1 MIGRT
6 LALYFAGRFAKMVLA
21 IFIMFFL
28 LIATV
33 SYFELIGKAIEREN
47 YDVLAG
53 LAVVTLRVPSFSE
66 HALPFAALFGSIAA
80 FVTANRRLEVVV
92 ARAAGISA
100 WQFLLPATIVGLL
113 IGILATTVY
122 NPIAVK
128 LLASANLINSAVHSD
143 SHTAFETGGGPIWMR
158 QAGGDRESIIGAS
171 ESFNNGL
178 GLTDVTAMVYDRAGH
193 FIERVDADT
202 ASYSPGAWLLANATV
217 TAPGET
223 PRRVESYSL
232 PTLLG
237 PEHVQQA
244 FDNINGI
251 SFWGLPKLI
260 ETADKAGIPS
270 DRYRLRYYSLL
281 AQPILLVAMV
291 LIAAIVSLRFS
302 RSKELGQMILAG
314 IGVGFVLY
322 VVTKI
327 ARDLGGAGM
336 VPAPLAAWLPAIVAT
351 LIGTTVLLHLEDG

>member
-1 MIGRT
+1 
-6 LALYFAGRFAKMVLA
+6 
-21 IFIMFFL
+21 
-28 LIATV
+28 
-33 SYFELIGKAIEREN
+33 
-47 YDVLAG
+47 
-53 LAVVTLRVPSFSE
+53 
-66 HALPFAALFGSIAA
+66 
-80 FVTANRRLEVVV
+80 V

-100 WQFLLPATIVGLL
+100 WQFLLPAMIVGLI
-113 IGILATTVY
+113 IGILATTIY

-128 LLASANLINSAVHSD
+128 LTATADVINSRVHAD
-143 SHTAFETGGGPIWMR
+143 SQSAFDTNSGPVWMR
-158 QAGGDRESIIGAS
+158 QAGGDYESIIGAN
-171 ESFNNGL
+171 ESFDRGL
-178 GLTDVTAMVYDRAGH
+178 GLTDVTAMVYDRSGR
-193 FIERVDADT
+193 FIERIDAET
-202 ASYSPGAWLLANATV
+202 ARYSPGNWLLANATI

-223 PRRVESYSL
+223 PKRLDSYSL

-251 SFWGLPKLI
+251 SFWGLPDLI
-260 ETADKAGIPS
+260 ETAERAGIPS
-270 DRYRLRYYSLL
+270 DRFRLRYNSLL

>member
-6 LALYFAGRFAKMVLA
+6 LAFYFAGRFAKMVLA
-21 IFIMFFL
+21 MFIMFFL

-33 SYFELIGKAIEREN
+33 SYFELVGKAIEREN
-47 YDVLAG
+47 YDVLRG
-53 LAVVTLRVPSFSE
+53 LAVVTLRVPAFSE
-66 HALPFAALFGSIAA
+66 HALPFAVLFGSIAA
-80 FVTANRRLEVVV
+80 FVTANRRLEVVI

-113 IGILATTVY
+113 FGILATTVY

-128 LLASANLINSAVHSD
+128 MRASASLINSVVQSD
-143 SHTAFETGGGPIWMR
+143 SHTAFETDSGPIWMR
-158 QAGGDRESIIGAS
+158 QAGGDRESIIGAN
-171 ESFNNGL
+171 ESFDSGL
-178 GLTDVTAMVYDRAGH
+178 GLIDVTAMVYDRTGK
-193 FIERVDADT
+193 FIERVDAET
-202 ASYSPGAWLLANATV
+202 ALYSPGAWLLSNATV
-217 TAPGET
+217 TTPGAT
-223 PRRVESYSL
+223 PHRADAYRL

-237 PEHVQQA
+237 PENIQQA

-251 SFWGLPKLI
+251 SFWGLPELI

-270 DRYRLRYYSLL
+270 DRYRLRYNSLL

>member
-21 IFIMFFL
+21 MFLMFFV

-33 SYFELIGKAIEREN
+33 SYFEIIGKALDRDN
-47 YDVLAG
+47 YDVLKG
-53 LAVVTLRVPSFSE
+53 LAVMTLRVPALSE
-66 HALPFAALFGSIAA
+66 HALPFATLFGSIAA
-80 FVTANRRLEVVV
+80 FVTANRRLEVVI

-100 WQFLLPATIVGLL
+100 WQFLLPATVVGLL

-122 NPIAVK
+122 NPLAVTLRASSN
-128 LLASANLINSAVHSD
+128 LLNSSAQSD
-143 SHTAFETGGGPIWMR
+143 PSTVFETESGPIWMR
-158 QAGGDRESIIGAS
+158 QAGEDRESIIGAA
-171 ESFNNGL
+171 ESFDDGK
-178 GLTDVTAMVYDRAGH
+178 GLTGVTAMVYDRGGQ

-202 ASYSPGAWLLANATV
+202 AQYAPGAWLLANATV

-223 PRRVESYSL
+223 PRRVDGYRL

-237 PEHVQQA
+237 PEHIQQA

-251 SFWGLPKLI
+251 SFWGLPDLI
-260 ETADKAGIPS
+260 ETAEKAGISS
-270 DRYRLRYYSLL
+270 DRYRLRYNSLL

>member
-1 MIGRT
+1 
-6 LALYFAGRFAKMVLA
+6 LV
-21 IFIMFFL
+21 
-28 LIATV
+28 
-33 SYFELIGKAIEREN
+33 
-47 YDVLAG
+47 
-53 LAVVTLRVPSFSE
+53 
-66 HALPFAALFGSIAA
+66 
-80 FVTANRRLEVVV
+80 
-92 ARAAGISA
+92 
-100 WQFLLPATIVGLL
+100 
-113 IGILATTVY
+113 GILGTTVY
-122 NPIAVK
+122 NPIAVT
-128 LLASANLINSAVHSD
+128 LQATADALNSRVKADAHS
-143 SHTAFETGGGPIWMR
+143 AFETSSGPVWMR
-158 QAGGDRESIIGAS
+158 QAGGDHESIIGAS
-171 ESFNNGL
+171 ESFDQGL
-178 GLTDVTAMVYDRAGH
+178 GLTDVTAVVYDRNGE
-193 FIERVDADT
+193 FIERIDADT
-202 ASYSPGAWLLANATV
+202 ARYSPGAWLLANATV

-223 PRRVESYSL
+223 PKRLDSYSL

-251 SFWGLPKLI
+251 SFWGLPALI
-260 ETADKAGIPS
+260 ETADRAGIPS
-270 DRYRLRYYSLL
+270 DRYRLRYNSLL